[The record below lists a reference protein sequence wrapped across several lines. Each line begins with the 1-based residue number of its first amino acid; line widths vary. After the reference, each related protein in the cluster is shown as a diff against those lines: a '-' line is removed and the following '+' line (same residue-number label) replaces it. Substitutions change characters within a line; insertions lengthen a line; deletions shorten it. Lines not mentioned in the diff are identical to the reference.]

1 MTAAAMEPDA
11 EQLEELRA
19 RRLLELAGD
28 YVRRALDLPDQ
39 VAAVRTLLA
48 EEMLENAM
56 LRLDIRRLQGRVDAL
71 ERQRGYRQVSAD
83 EITIRDVVDHER
95 LTALAQDVAK
105 LKKAAQQ

>member
-28 YVRRALDLPDQ
+28 YVRRALALPDQ
-39 VAAVRTLLA
+39 VETLQSITAELLFENAALRWQLDLLA
-48 EEMLENAM
+48 
-56 LRLDIRRLQGRVDAL
+56 GRVDAL